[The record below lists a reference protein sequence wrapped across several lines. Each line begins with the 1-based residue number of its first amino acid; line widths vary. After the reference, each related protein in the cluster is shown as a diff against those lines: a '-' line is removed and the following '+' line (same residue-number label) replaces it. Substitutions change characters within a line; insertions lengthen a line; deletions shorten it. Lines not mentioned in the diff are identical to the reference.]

1 MTKELIYFI
10 GGIFML
16 YGISISIMCYRA
28 IKSSSEKAEKMSDD
42 FAQWLIHGKIGTT
55 PESYRKA
62 KDEDE
67 RQQER
72 LLAEAYRILNN
83 AHHELD

>member
-1 MTKELIYFI
+1 MSTELIYFL

-28 IKSSSEKAEKMSDD
+28 LKSVADDQKKRIRAEH
-42 FAQWLIHGKIGTT
+42 A
-55 PESYRKA
+55 
-62 KDEDE
+62 EDA
-67 RQQER
+67 RQQQK

-83 AHHELD
+83 HDHKQRNASDDSR